1 MLLETPTNEML
12 QAMRLRTVSLK
23 RDGEYWTEEEK
34 RQLQDM
40 FEAGYGLS
48 TISYNLQRS
57 EVAIYQQIEKQD
69 LYRRKENPQRRSY
82 TKNPCGCLCDT
93 CSCDPRVCPRYKAG
107 ENVKEAG

>member
-1 MLLETPTNEML
+1 MLLEIPTNEML
-12 QAMRLRTVSLK
+12 QAMRLRTISLK

-40 FEAGYGLS
+40 FEAGYGIS

-57 EVAIYQQIEKQD
+57 EAAICQQIEKQD

-82 TKNPCGCLCDT
+82 AKNPCDCLCDT
-93 CSCDPRVCPRYKAG
+93 CSCDPSTCPRYKRC
-107 ENVKEAG
+107 ETMKEAG

>member
-23 RDGEYWTEEEK
+23 RDGEYWTEDEK
-34 RQLQDM
+34 RQLQNM
-40 FEAGYGLS
+40 FEAGYCIS

-57 EVAIYQQIEKQD
+57 EAAICQQIEKQD

-93 CSCDPRVCPRYKAG
+93 CSCDLSACPRYKTC
-107 ENVKEAG
+107 ETMKEAN

>member
-40 FEAGYGLS
+40 FEAGYGIS

-57 EVAIYQQIEKQD
+57 EAAICQQIEKQD
-69 LYRRKENPQRRSY
+69 LYRRKENPQRRSSI
-82 TKNPCGCLCDT
+82 KSPCGCLCDT
-93 CSCDPRVCPRYKAG
+93 CSCDLSACPRYKAG
-107 ENVKEAG
+107 ETTKEAG